1 MGEQPCVFLPD
12 RHFQYSKVLFY
23 GRELDLLL
31 MNVLAYSLFDLWFGS
46 TATSVLLTFLLD
58 FAFGFLRRRLGMANI
73 ANKTLI
79 GLSPPSPSP
88 SLSLSPTLFLT
99 PLFSSPPLPSL
110 LFSSPLC
117 RPTIP
122 HIELGLAGPC
132 HAPVIALCTLFDL
145 T

>member
-1 MGEQPCVFLPD
+1 MGMGEQPCVFLPD

-79 GLSPPSPSP
+79 GPSPLSPSPSP
-88 SLSLSPTLFLT
+88 PPSSSLLSSL
-99 PLFSSPPLPSL
+99 LFSSPPLLSL
-110 LFSSPLC
+110 QTRDSSYRARPRPDARGGGLVARRLFRCSPC
-117 RPTIP
+117 
-122 HIELGLAGPC
+122 
-132 HAPVIALCTLFDL
+132 L